1 MKLLVTD
8 ELSKEGM
15 DMLMKDGGAEVT
27 VRPKISQEELIKIIP
42 EYDGLIIRSGTKVTA
57 EVIEAG
63 KNLKVIG
70 RAGVGVDNVDVE
82 AATRRGI
89 LVMNTPAA
97 NIISACEHTM
107 AMMLSLARNIPWA
120 DKSVKEGKWE
130 KSKFMGV
137 ELSGKT
143 LGIIGIGRIGGEV
156 AKRAKSFGMKMIG
169 FDPFISQEA
178 AVKLG
183 VRLLPLDEV
192 CREADFITVHAALT
206 PTTHNLI
213 STAQFALMKPTVMIV
228 NCARGG
234 IIDEAAW
241 CEALRTKRI
250 AGAAI
255 DVFEQEPLPKDSPFL
270 SLENA
275 VLTPHLGAS
284 TKEAQE
290 KVSIEMAEH
299 VKIFI
304 KDKRVTNAVNVPLGK
319 IDPKVTPFI
328 TIAEKLGSFALQLT
342 DGAVKKIEVEC
353 HGEIAN
359 LDTRM
364 VTVSALVG
372 VLSNVTGENTNIINA
387 SSIAREKGIQVVE
400 SKVDESTHFVNML
413 VVRVITDTMKRE
425 VRGTAFPSDQPRLLG
440 IDEFDL
446 DIPLDGDFIMTMHT
460 DMPGMIGKV
469 GTTLGSKGVNIA
481 RMGVGRE
488 DKGGRALMLIAVDE
502 GVDRKILEELKAIP
516 NFHDARMVSLS
527 QMKTKSYLNL

>member
-1 MKLLVTD
+1 MMKLLVTD
-8 ELSKEGM
+8 ELSKEGIE
-15 DMLMKDGGAEVT
+15 MLTKDGGVQ
-27 VRPKISQEELIKIIP
+27 VDVKPKIPQEDLIKIIG
-42 EYDGLIIRSGTKVTA
+42 EYDALIVRSGTKVTA
-57 EVIEAG
+57 QVIEAG
-63 KNLKVIG
+63 KKLRVVG

-89 LVMNTPAA
+89 LVMNTPSA

-107 AMMLSLARNIPWA
+107 AMMLSMARNIPMA

-156 AKRAKSFGMKMIG
+156 AKRAKAFGMKLIG
-169 FDPFISQEA
+169 FDPYISPEA

-183 VRLLPLDEV
+183 VRLLPLDKV
-192 CREADFITVHAALT
+192 CEEADFITVHAALT
-206 PTTHNLI
+206 PTTHNLV
-213 STAQFALMKPTVMIV
+213 STAQFNLMKPTVMIV

-241 CEALRTKRI
+241 VEALRTKRI

-255 DVFEQEPLPKDSPFL
+255 DVFENEPLPKDSPFL
-270 SLENA
+270 GLTNA

-299 VKIFI
+299 VKLFLVDNKI
-304 KDKRVTNAVNVPLGK
+304 TNAVNAPMSK
-319 IDPKVTPFI
+319 IDPKVAPFI
-328 TIAEKLGSFALQLT
+328 GIAERLGSFCMQLV
-342 DGAVKKIEVEC
+342 DGPVKKIEVEVQ
-353 HGEIAN
+353 GEIAN

-372 VLSNVTGENTNIINA
+372 VLSTVKGEM
-387 SSIAREKGIQVVE
+387 GIQIVE
-400 SKVDESTHFVNML
+400 SKVDESTHYVNML
-413 VVRVITDTMKRE
+413 IVRVSSDGVKRE
-425 VRGTAFPSDQPRLLG
+425 VRGTAFPASEPRLIG
-440 IDEFDL
+440 IDEFDV
-446 DIPLDGDFIMTMHT
+446 DVPLEGDFVMTKHN

-469 GTTLGSKGVNIA
+469 GMMLGNRHINIA
-481 RMGVGRE
+481 NMNVGRE
-488 DKGGRALMLIAVDE
+488 TKGGLAIMIMSVDGAVGKEVLDELRAE
-502 GVDRKILEELKAIP
+502 K
-516 NFHDARMVSLS
+516 NFHEARSITLS
-527 QMKTKSYLNL
+527 HMKTHEYMSL